1 MSRLGI
7 HELLQYL
14 KENPFLMI
22 RIIILII
29 SFASLITAFGY
40 VSAYTPEVYIRGVPF
55 GAVLQ
60 ALAIGGLLTVI
71 ERFIRI
77 YEEIEEKTPKRTNAI
92 KNNPM
97 NA

>member
-1 MSRLGI
+1 MSRLSI

-40 VSAYTPEVYIRGVPF
+40 LLAYNPEVYIRGVPF
-55 GAVLQ
+55 GAVLK
-60 ALAIGGLLTVI
+60 ALAFGGLLTVI

-77 YEEIEEKTPKRTNAI
+77 YEEIEEKHLKGLMQFQ
-92 KNNPM
+92 KS
-97 NA
+97 